1 MKDRVIVA
9 LERQY
14 GSGGREIGKKL
25 AQTLDIP
32 FYDQELLALAA
43 KKSGMS
49 EEYFQNVDETSTNS
63 FLYSLMSGAYM
74 AGNPMD
80 PTNAMPVNDKLFLL
94 ESNLIREIAQKGS
107 CVIIGR
113 CADYIL
119 QEDPDMI
126 SVFVHADLED
136 RKRRAIEEYGEDAE
150 RIEEILK
157 RQDKRRVSYYNFYT
171 TQKWGQARNYDLCF
185 NSGIGMEQ
193 SVALIQYW
201 IEMKRRK
208 GQR

>member
-201 IEMKRRK
+201 IEMKQRK